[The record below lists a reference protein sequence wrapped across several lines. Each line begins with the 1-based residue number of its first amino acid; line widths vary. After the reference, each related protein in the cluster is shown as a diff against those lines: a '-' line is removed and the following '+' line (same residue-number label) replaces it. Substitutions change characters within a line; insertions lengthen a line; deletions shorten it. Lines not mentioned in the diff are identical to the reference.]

1 MRKNIKCIVSCINS
15 NGESDLYFCIVTADE
30 SDIEDGEHY
39 SVAKTQCEKEG
50 YEAFLVYDENDSAG
64 RAMLPLF
71 QWDTATIIGI

>member
-1 MRKNIKCIVSCINS
+1 MRKQIKCIVSCINS

-39 SVAKTQCEKEG
+39 SVAKTQCELEG
-50 YEAFLVYDENDSAG
+50 CEAFLVYDENDSAG

-71 QWDTATIIGI
+71 NWNSATNVGI